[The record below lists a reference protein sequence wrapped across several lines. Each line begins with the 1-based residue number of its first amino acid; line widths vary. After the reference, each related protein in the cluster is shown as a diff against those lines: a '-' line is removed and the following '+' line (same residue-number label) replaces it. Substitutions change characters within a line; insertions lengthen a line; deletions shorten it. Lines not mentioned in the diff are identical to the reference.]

1 MEDDELAMEDNE
13 DPVDD
18 NQSSEGRAGGAI
30 NYVKGTI
37 VTDEYLRPTTRDCA
51 PVHCRYVSG

>member
-13 DPVDD
+13 ESVDD
-18 NQSSEGRAGGAI
+18 NQSSEGRAGGAR

-37 VTDEYLRPTTRDCA
+37 VTDE
-51 PVHCRYVSG
+51 